1 MKKTILI
8 ASLAFAAGAACAG
21 SVLAFGY
28 KETLQPED
36 FLERTTVLLAEVAD
50 VGAHVAGTRDGRTF
64 LRTAPPIACIPPPN
78 PKLPAGAVPIAQ
90 LEAGIAALIAVN
102 QGRIDGEPQLATLV
116 EKCHIVG
123 D

>member
-1 MKKTILI
+1 MKKTLII

-36 FLERTTVLLAEVAD
+36 FLERSTVLLAEIAD
-50 VGAHVAGTRDGRTF
+50 LGTHVAGTRGDQTF
-64 LRTAPPIACIPPPN
+64 LRYSPPIACIPPPN
-78 PKLPAGAVPIAQ
+78 PKLPVGAVPIAQ
-90 LEAGIAALIAVN
+90 LNAGMAALIAVN
-102 QGRIDGEPQLATLV
+102 QGLIDAEPQLATLV
-116 EKCHIVG
+116 DKCHIVG